1 MNLNKI
7 ILLLFHAYNRN
18 IKGKTL
24 IQKRM
29 YFLSDYLS
37 INFGYFAHY
46 YGPYSND
53 VNSAL
58 DANCGLGFLQESY
71 NEYGFSQK
79 RYDFKLTSDG
89 QQLIDFLKVK
99 DPDMAKKISSF
110 AENMQVA
117 GDNDDYNK
125 LSYAAKVH
133 FILNSLTSTSEIDL
147 IKKQATFF
155 GWSLNSQEIEIGL
168 EFLTRFK
175 NDLKVSC

>member
-7 ILLLFHAYNRN
+7 ILLLFHAYNKN

-29 YFLSDYLS
+29 YFLSNYLGLD
-37 INFGYFAHY
+37 FGYFAHY

-79 RYDFKLTSDG
+79 RFDFKLTPDG

-99 DPDMAKKISSF
+99 DPDMAKKISTF
-110 AENMQVA
+110 AELMQFA

-133 FILNSLTSTSEIDL
+133 YILNSLTSKGEIDL

-155 GWSLNSQEIEIGL
+155 GWSLSSQEIDIGL
-168 EFLTRFK
+168 EFLTKFNK
-175 NDLKVSC
+175 ELKVTS